1 MTEFTLHDAR
11 KSGILL
17 EYEEAKML
25 FEKQVALIL
34 YPTPMY
40 VDRWEHR
47 VSLNTK
53 RELVAKYGCTRC
65 RYADKRDF
73 FLKLWLEDE
82 EKLTFHKAVCIPPP
96 LACPSTV
103 YNLWSGFAIDSVSIE
118 SSNSVEP
125 FLNHL
130 NALTENNVNRIIHF
144 LAQLVQEPGNTSR
157 PLSLYSYVDD
167 MCAWALI
174 RGIGSMIGNHLYQE
188 ISKER
193 QKIAPDQLLIHI
205 WCKKYKIQANNSY
218 CRYILSGEESTDSIP
233 ISPDPDETEFTHY
246 MSNTCNQKA
255 VMDFLRS
262 VSLIDL
268 KQR

>member
-1 MTEFTLHDAR
+1 
-11 KSGILL
+11 
-17 EYEEAKML
+17 ML

-47 VSLNTK
+47 VSMNTK

-96 LACPSTV
+96 LACPPTV
-103 YNLWSGFAIDSVSIE
+103 YNLWSGFAID
-118 SSNSVEP
+118 SVEP

-130 NALTENNVNRIIHF
+130 NALTENRPDHVNRIIHF
-144 LAQLVQEPGNTSR
+144 LAQLVQEPGNTSK
-157 PLSLYSYVDD
+157 PLYLYSYVDD

-218 CRYILSGEESTDSIP
+218 CRYILPGEESTDSIP

-246 MSNTCNQKA
+246 MSNMCNQKA

-262 VSLIDL
+262 ASIIVI
-268 KQR
+268 